1 MRTLKFLLFVL
12 LIVPLP
18 ALAEC
23 PVVFADNG
31 VASVT
36 GCKAEETVTARN
48 LDSGLL
54 IEARAR
60 LCMNRKGEIRPEEG
74 PVGAFKKMYT
84 LKCLYAGRNEEKPV
98 EGILITGTRV
108 YTFSPLR

>member
-12 LIVPLP
+12 LIAPLP

-23 PVVFADNG
+23 STVFADNG

-36 GCKAEETVTARN
+36 GCKAEEMVTAHS

-60 LCMNRKGEIRPEEG
+60 LCMNQKGEIRSEEG
-74 PVGAFKKMYT
+74 PIGAFKKMYT
-84 LKCLYAGRNEEKPV
+84 LKCLYAGKEKPA

-108 YTFSPLR
+108 YTFGPLR